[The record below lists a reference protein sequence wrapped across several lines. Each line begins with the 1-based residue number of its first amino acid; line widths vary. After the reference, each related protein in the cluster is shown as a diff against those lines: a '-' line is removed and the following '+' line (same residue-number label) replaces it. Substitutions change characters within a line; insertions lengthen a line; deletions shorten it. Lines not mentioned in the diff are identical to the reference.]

1 MSLLVESRRD
11 NMRKTENYPFIQFG
25 VMDTQFQLITRML
38 WKHEQLFLN
47 LFPLINSVMN
57 KIYLKQ

>member
-1 MSLLVESRRD
+1 
-11 NMRKTENYPFIQFG
+11 MRKTENYPFIQFG